1 LSKFLSNKDISFVI
15 LTLLKIEVGYYLN
28 LINYLKKDLNR
39 QNEEINDIINLLE
52 VNMLEV
58 YLTNQHKNDSILT
71 KLFDKKTDYLDHEK
85 DDLIVNIIVKI
96 KILKSINS
104 LPYQNKN
111 GYKKFRLKQRV
122 DFLRDKLLNLLNV
135 LDFKLEELK
144 S

>member
-1 LSKFLSNKDISFVI
+1 M
-15 LTLLKIEVGYYLN
+15 KIEVGYYLN